1 MIIQMNNVS
10 WVRNGKKILDN
21 INWSVPDREHWALI
35 GLNGSGKTSLLQ
47 MINGYIWP
55 TSGNISVLGKQFG
68 TYPLGELR
76 KIIGWVSSAM
86 QAKLHEEE
94 YAENIVLTGAYA
106 SPRLY
111 VDPSKLEIKRA
122 LELMEAFDLSPFIN
136 RRYATLSQG
145 EKQKVLIVRA
155 LMASPRLLIL
165 DEPCT
170 GLDMFAR
177 EQLLETI
184 EKLSEQRDAPTL
196 IYVTHHIEEILPLFR
211 KTLMLRR
218 GKIFKSG
225 ETEQS
230 LTTSSL
236 QDFFEAP
243 LPKRATSNILSSLK
257 I

>member
-1 MIIQMNNVS
+1 MIIDLNGVS

-21 INWSVPDREHWALI
+21 IHWSVADGEHWAII

-55 TSGNISVLGKQFG
+55 TNGSISVLGKQFG

-76 KIIGWVSSAM
+76 KIVGWVSSAM
-86 QAKLHEEE
+86 QEKLHEEE

-111 VDPSKLEIKRA
+111 VDPSKEEIERA
-122 LELMEAFDLSPFIN
+122 LRLMETFDLHSFIN

-155 LMASPRLLIL
+155 LMASPQLLIL

-170 GLDMFAR
+170 GLDLFAR

-184 EKLSEQRDAPTL
+184 EKLSEEPDAPTL
-196 IYVTHHIEEILPLFR
+196 IYVTHHIEEILPIFQ

-218 GKIFKSG
+218 GKVFNAG
-225 ETEQS
+225 ATNEL
-230 LTTSSL
+230 LTPSNL

-243 LPKRATSNILSSLK
+243 LPKRALS
-257 I
+257 IYFHPDH